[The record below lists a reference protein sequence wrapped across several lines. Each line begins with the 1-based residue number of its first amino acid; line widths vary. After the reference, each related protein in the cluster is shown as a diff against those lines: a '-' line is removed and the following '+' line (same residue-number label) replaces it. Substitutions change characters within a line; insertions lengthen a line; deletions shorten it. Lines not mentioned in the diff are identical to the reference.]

1 MPMPPSFISL
11 AALATMA
18 ALAAGCS
25 NTQGPDEAAQEPPG
39 GSEPMAPAASEP
51 QPSSPFDD
59 FDADAARAEAQ
70 ALIGLPEAELEQS
83 GSLRIVRRGDERLSA
98 TMDLRPGRKNV
109 ELDEDDDGRLVVTRV
124 VVETPNGDDL
134 VVE

>member
-1 MPMPPSFISL
+1 
-11 AALATMA
+11 
-18 ALAAGCS
+18 
-25 NTQGPDEAAQEPPG
+25 QGPDEAAQEPPG
-39 GSEPMAPAASEP
+39 SSEPTAPAASEP

-59 FDADAARAEAQ
+59 LDADAVRAEAQ

-83 GSLRIVRRGDERLSA
+83 GSLRIVRRGDERLPA

-124 VVETPNGDDL
+124 VVETPNGDNL